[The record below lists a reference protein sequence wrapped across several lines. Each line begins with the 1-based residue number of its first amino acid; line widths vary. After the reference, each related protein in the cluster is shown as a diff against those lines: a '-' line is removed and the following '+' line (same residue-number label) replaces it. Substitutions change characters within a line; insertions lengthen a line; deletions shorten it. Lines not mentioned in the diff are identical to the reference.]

1 MGKRILCIG
10 DSNTWGYIPGSGERY
25 EKNVRWTGKLAQ
37 TLGENYEVIEEG
49 MNGRTTAFTDKIEP
63 GTAALDYLYPCL
75 ISQFPLDYIIVM
87 LGTNDTKTRYG
98 VNTVEIGYGLDEVLL
113 KIEETCRRKSQ
124 TPEKIVIAPA
134 DLYPKKDWIEF
145 TAESAQKAG
154 LEPVV
159 FLHYPPLFGNSCNY
173 DMLEVL
179 HKYGIKKCFYGHLHG
194 RAHAYAINGTR
205 DGVEYRLIASDF
217 LHFDPLDITK
227 IVQSDNL

>member
-37 TLGENYEVIEEG
+37 MLGENYEVIEEG

-134 DLYPKKDWIEF
+134 DLYPKKYWIEF

-154 LEPVV
+154 GLTE
-159 FLHYPPLFGNSCNY
+159 
-173 DMLEVL
+173 
-179 HKYGIKKCFYGHLHG
+179 
-194 RAHAYAINGTR
+194 
-205 DGVEYRLIASDF
+205 EYRSIAALHHAEFLSARDVLGAECIGCDGIHFTEEGHRILAEAIALIIKNKEADECF
-217 LHFDPLDITK
+217 
-227 IVQSDNL
+227 

>member
-25 EKNVRWTGKLAQ
+25 EKNVRWAGKLAQ
-37 TLGENYEVIEEG
+37 ILGENYEVIEEG

-63 GTAALDYLYPCL
+63 GTSALDYLYPCL

-113 KIEETCRRKSQ
+113 KIGETCRRKSQ

-154 LEPVV
+154 GLTEEYRSIAALHHAE
-159 FLHYPPLFGNSCNY
+159 FLSAC
-173 DMLEVL
+173 EVL
-179 HKYGIKKCFYGHLHG
+179 GAECIGCDGIHFTEAGHQKL
-194 RAHAYAINGTR
+194 AEAVAFIIKNN
-205 DGVEYRLIASDF
+205 EES
-217 LHFDPLDITK
+217 
-227 IVQSDNL
+227 

>member
-1 MGKRILCIG
+1 MIIGGTPRTKWINFSQKTGFDTINILHNNHY
-10 DSNTWGYIPGSGERY
+10 SY
-25 EKNVRWTGKLAQ
+25 E
-37 TLGENYEVIEEG
+37 
-49 MNGRTTAFTDKIEP
+49 
-63 GTAALDYLYPCL
+63 
-75 ISQFPLDYIIVM
+75 
-87 LGTNDTKTRYG
+87 
-98 VNTVEIGYGLDEVLL
+98 GYGICGTRGWISDNGE
-113 KIEETCRRKSQ
+113 
-124 TPEKIVIAPA
+124 PA
-134 DLYPKKDWIEF
+134 DQKVLAREAGRLALSI
-145 TAESAQKAG
+145 ESAQKAG

>member
-1 MGKRILCIG
+1 MVIEEGMIKMGKRILCIG

-124 TPEKIVIAPA
+124 TP
-134 DLYPKKDWIEF
+134 KKDWIEF

-154 LEPVV
+154 GLTEEYRSIAALHHAE
-159 FLHYPPLFGNSCNY
+159 FLSAR
-173 DMLEVL
+173 EVL
-179 HKYGIKKCFYGHLHG
+179 GAECIGCDGIHFTEAGHQKLAEAVAFII
-194 RAHAYAINGTR
+194 RTN
-205 DGVEYRLIASDF
+205 EES
-217 LHFDPLDITK
+217 
-227 IVQSDNL
+227 

>member
-98 VNTVEIGYGLDEVLL
+98 VDEVLL

-154 LEPVV
+154 GLTEEYRSIAALHHAE
-159 FLHYPPLFGNSCNY
+159 FLSAR
-173 DMLEVL
+173 EVL
-179 HKYGIKKCFYGHLHG
+179 GAECIGCDGIHFTEAGHQKLAEAVAFII
-194 RAHAYAINGTR
+194 RTN
-205 DGVEYRLIASDF
+205 EES
-217 LHFDPLDITK
+217 
-227 IVQSDNL
+227 

>member
-98 VNTVEIGYGLDEVLL
+98 LDEVLL

-154 LEPVV
+154 GLTEEYRSIAALHHAE
-159 FLHYPPLFGNSCNY
+159 FLSAR
-173 DMLEVL
+173 EVL
-179 HKYGIKKCFYGHLHG
+179 GAECIGCDGIHFTEAGHQKLAEAVAFII
-194 RAHAYAINGTR
+194 RTN
-205 DGVEYRLIASDF
+205 EES
-217 LHFDPLDITK
+217 
-227 IVQSDNL
+227 

>member
-37 TLGENYEVIEEG
+37 MLGENYEVIEEG

-63 GTAALDYLYPCL
+63 GTSALDYLYPCL

-98 VNTVEIGYGLDEVLL
+98 VNTVEIGDGMDEVLL

-154 LEPVV
+154 GLTEEYRSIAALHHAE
-159 FLHYPPLFGNSCNY
+159 FLSAR
-173 DMLEVL
+173 EVL
-179 HKYGIKKCFYGHLHG
+179 GAGCIGCDGIHFTEAGHQKLAEAVAFII
-194 RAHAYAINGTR
+194 RNN
-205 DGVEYRLIASDF
+205 EES
-217 LHFDPLDITK
+217 
-227 IVQSDNL
+227 

>member
-1 MGKRILCIG
+1 MVIEEGMIKMGKRILCIG

-98 VNTVEIGYGLDEVLL
+98 VNTVEIGYGLDEVLP

-154 LEPVV
+154 GLTE
-159 FLHYPPLFGNSCNY
+159 
-173 DMLEVL
+173 
-179 HKYGIKKCFYGHLHG
+179 
-194 RAHAYAINGTR
+194 
-205 DGVEYRLIASDF
+205 EYRSIAA
-217 LHFDPLDITK
+217 LHHAEFFECTRGAWGRVYWL
-227 IVQSDNL
+227 

>member
-63 GTAALDYLYPCL
+63 
-75 ISQFPLDYIIVM
+75 
-87 LGTNDTKTRYG
+87 GTNDTKTRYG

-154 LEPVV
+154 GLTEEYRSIAALHHAE
-159 FLHYPPLFGNSCNY
+159 FLSAR
-173 DMLEVL
+173 EVL
-179 HKYGIKKCFYGHLHG
+179 GAECIGCDGIHFTEAGHQKLAEAVAFII
-194 RAHAYAINGTR
+194 RTN
-205 DGVEYRLIASDF
+205 EES
-217 LHFDPLDITK
+217 
-227 IVQSDNL
+227 

>member
-1 MGKRILCIG
+1 MVIEEGMIKMGKRILCIG

-154 LEPVV
+154 GLTEEYRSIAA
-159 FLHYPPLFGNSCNY
+159 LHHAAPPLRRSTTHCGAASATGDTNIS
-173 DMLEVL
+173 
-179 HKYGIKKCFYGHLHG
+179 
-194 RAHAYAINGTR
+194 INCSFR
-205 DGVEYRLIASDF
+205 SNASQEATE
-217 LHFDPLDITK
+217 LN
-227 IVQSDNL
+227 QN

>member
-87 LGTNDTKTRYG
+87 LGT

-154 LEPVV
+154 GLTEEYRSIAALHHAE
-159 FLHYPPLFGNSCNY
+159 FLSAR
-173 DMLEVL
+173 EVL
-179 HKYGIKKCFYGHLHG
+179 GAECIGCDGIHFTEAGHQKLAEAVAFII
-194 RAHAYAINGTR
+194 RTN
-205 DGVEYRLIASDF
+205 EES
-217 LHFDPLDITK
+217 
-227 IVQSDNL
+227 

>member
-113 KIEETCRRKSQ
+113 KIEETCSGKSQ
-124 TPEKIVIAPA
+124 TPVK
-134 DLYPKKDWIEF
+134 
-145 TAESAQKAG
+145 
-154 LEPVV
+154 
-159 FLHYPPLFGNSCNY
+159 NS
-173 DMLEVL
+173 
-179 HKYGIKKCFYGHLHG
+179 
-194 RAHAYAINGTR
+194 
-205 DGVEYRLIASDF
+205 YR
-217 LHFDPLDITK
+217 TG
-227 IVQSDNL
+227 

>member
-113 KIEETCRRKSQ
+113 KIEETCRRK
-124 TPEKIVIAPA
+124 KIVSYGPKLAVASRGA
-134 DLYPKKDWIEF
+134 DGCILYDGQEYYV
-145 TAESAQKAG
+145 QKAVPIK
-154 LEPVV
+154 EVV
-159 FLHYPPLFGNSCNY
+159 DTMGAGDSLITSFMVAYTDHLKKGITGETAIRESLAAAAEFASKVCGMNGAFGY
-173 DMLEVL
+173 GK
-179 HKYGIKKCFYGHLHG
+179 KY
-194 RAHAYAINGTR
+194 
-205 DGVEYRLIASDF
+205 E
-217 LHFDPLDITK
+217 
-227 IVQSDNL
+227 

>member
-98 VNTVEIGYGLDEVLL
+98 VNTVEIGYGLGEVLL

-154 LEPVV
+154 GLTEEYRSIAALHHAE
-159 FLHYPPLFGNSCNY
+159 FLSAC
-173 DMLEVL
+173 EVL
-179 HKYGIKKCFYGHLHG
+179 GAECIGCDGIHFTEVGHQKL
-194 RAHAYAINGTR
+194 AEAVAFIIKNN
-205 DGVEYRLIASDF
+205 EES
-217 LHFDPLDITK
+217 
-227 IVQSDNL
+227 

>member
-37 TLGENYEVIEEG
+37 MLGENYEVIEEG

>member
-37 TLGENYEVIEEG
+37 MLGENYEVIEEG

-98 VNTVEIGYGLDEVLL
+98 VNTDM
-113 KIEETCRRKSQ
+113 
-124 TPEKIVIAPA
+124 
-134 DLYPKKDWIEF
+134 DW
-145 TAESAQKAG
+145 
-154 LEPVV
+154 
-159 FLHYPPLFGNSCNY
+159 
-173 DMLEVL
+173 M
-179 HKYGIKKCFYGHLHG
+179 KYY
-194 RAHAYAINGTR
+194 
-205 DGVEYRLIASDF
+205 
-217 LHFDPLDITK
+217 
-227 IVQSDNL
+227 